1 MKVWFIIFLISAIS
15 WLSIWYVL
23 AHKEYPKLSSY
34 IDTKAIH
41 GVKPSWVV
49 TMRTHCSWTCSNS
62 SSSSSYSSS
71 SSRWGYGWGG
81 K

>member
-1 MKVWFIIFLISAIS
+1 MKPLMIIWLIWAIS

-23 AHKEYPKLSSY
+23 AHKDYPKLSSY

-41 GVKPSWVV
+41 GVKPAWIITITNTYCKWSC
-49 TMRTHCSWTCSNS
+49 TNS
-62 SSSSSYSSS
+62 SSSSSWWS
-71 SSRWGYGWGG
+71 YGWGG